1 MHGATRG
8 AADIENIGQPSNT
21 AKRPKSPVP
30 SGFARNSAL
39 AALGSSA
46 S

>member
-1 MHGATRG
+1 MNGAKRG
-8 AADIENIGQPSNT
+8 AADIGNIGQSSDK
-21 AKRPKSPVP
+21 AKRPESPVP
-30 SGFARNSAL
+30 SGFARNAAL

>member
-8 AADIENIGQPSNT
+8 AADIGHIGQPSNN
-21 AKRPKSPVP
+21 AKRPESPVP
-30 SGFARNSAL
+30 KGFARNEAL